1 VCFRNIFILAGDHV
15 KLYHTAIVKI
25 IKKVLLIDDDPVS
38 NHLNKALL
46 ERLDFTKEII
56 VKTNGRE
63 AILYLQSDCYSEN
76 NYPVLILLD
85 LKMPVLDG
93 FDFLI
98 EYDKLDISR
107 KDNIVIV
114 VLTTSTN
121 ADDIMK
127 LRSIGKYDLINKP
140 LNLEKLVDIY
150 HRYFRN
156 LGYFKNISLRKG
168 GSNVSGEDKRE
179 D

>member
-1 VCFRNIFILAGDHV
+1 L
-15 KLYHTAIVKI
+15 KT
-25 IKKVLLIDDDPVS
+25 IKKVLLIDDDLVS
-38 NHLNKALL
+38 NHLNKELL
-46 ERLDFTKEII
+46 ERLDITKEIV

-63 AILYLQSDCYSEN
+63 AIQYLQSDCYSEDS
-76 NYPVLILLD
+76 YPVLILLD

-93 FDFLI
+93 FDFLK
-98 EYDKLDISR
+98 EYDQLNIGR

-127 LRSIGKYDLINKP
+127 LRNLGKFELINKP
-140 LNLEKLVDIY
+140 LNLDKLVDIH

-156 LGYFKNISLRKG
+156 LGHLKNASKKE
-168 GSNVSGEDKRE
+168 GE
-179 D
+179 